1 MFAIIKS
8 GGKQYRVERE
18 QTIAVEK
25 LQGDV
30 GAQVEIRDVLLLG
43 SGGAK
48 GTTVAG
54 EPMIANALVRA
65 EIIRQGK
72 LPKITVFKKKRRK
85 NYRRTLGH
93 RQEMTWL
100 RIDGIEAPKDMFP
113 DLPKEKSAKAAK
125 PAAKKAAAPA
135 KPAAEK
141 AEKVEEKAAKPAVK
155 KTSAPKQEPDD
166 LKKLPG
172 IGAATE
178 KKLHELG
185 FTGYAQVALPDKK
198 LAAALAKE
206 PSLEKILQR
215 ADVIKEAK
223 ALAKKKE

>member
-54 EPMIANALVRA
+54 APMIADALVRA

-100 RIDGIEAPKDMFP
+100 RIDGIEAPKDIFP
-113 DLPKEKSAKAAK
+113 DLPKEKPAKAAAKPAAQKTEKKAAK
-125 PAAKKAAAPA
+125 PAA
-135 KPAAEK
+135 
-141 AEKVEEKAAKPAVK
+141 K

-185 FTGYAQVALPDKK
+185 FTGYAQVASPDKK